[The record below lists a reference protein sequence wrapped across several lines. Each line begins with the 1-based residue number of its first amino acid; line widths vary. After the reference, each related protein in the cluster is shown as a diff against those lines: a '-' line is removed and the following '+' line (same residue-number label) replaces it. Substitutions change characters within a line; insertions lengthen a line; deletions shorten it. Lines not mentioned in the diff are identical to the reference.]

1 VSDYGVAIYNTSG
14 VERFRFS
21 DPIVAIYAFPVSG
34 SGSVTVP
41 GAYAHAIIT
50 VTPGIFVGSPLYHL
64 HSVSLSSNDV
74 ITWYADN
81 YTAASTIIFVNFCK

>member
-41 GAYAHAIIT
+41 GAYAHSYITISPAVAILA
-50 VTPGIFVGSPLYHL
+50 PGYHC
-64 HSVSLSSNDV
+64 HAVSLSINDV
-74 ITWYADN
+74 ISWAVDS
-81 YTAASTIIFVNFCK
+81 YTVSTSIIFVNFCK

>member
-1 VSDYGVAIYNTSG
+1 VSDYGVAIYNTGG

-41 GAYAHAIIT
+41 GSYAHAIIT
-50 VTPGIFVGSPLYHL
+50 VTPADFIAAPLFHP

-74 ITWYADN
+74 ITWYADS
-81 YTAASTIIFVNFCK
+81 YTASTSIIFVNFCK